1 MVVRNNIHRVASN
14 VPITVISRDFG
25 SAMRA
30 HQPKLYRTACFLTGN
45 NHEGEDLLQET
56 LLEAWKGWNSFEGR
70 SSVYTWLYRILIN
83 RYHRWQRRQ
92 IVRRMLFVG
101 AAEQDWKDPRSFI
114 DPSDS
119 PRSLIEHDEQNAELW
134 EFLDHLRPK
143 HREVLVLRY
152 VENMR
157 LEQICETLRVPLGTV
172 KSRLNHAHL
181 RLGQR
186 LEKAGIT
193 RPKL

>member
-1 MVVRNNIHRVASN
+1 MLVTNNIHRVASN
-14 VPITVISRDFG
+14 VPIPVINRDFG
-25 SAMRA
+25 SAMRT
-30 HQPKLYRTACFLTGN
+30 HQAKLYRTACFLTGN

-92 IVRRMLFVG
+92 IVRRMFFVG
-101 AAEQDWKDPRSFI
+101 AAEQGWKDPRTFI

-119 PRSLIEHDEQNAELW
+119 PRSLIEQDEQNAQLW
-134 EFLDHLRPK
+134 EFLDSLRPK

-157 LEQICETLRVPLGTV
+157 LEQMAETLRVPLGTV

-181 RLGQR
+181 RLERR
-186 LEKAGIT
+186 LKMAGIN